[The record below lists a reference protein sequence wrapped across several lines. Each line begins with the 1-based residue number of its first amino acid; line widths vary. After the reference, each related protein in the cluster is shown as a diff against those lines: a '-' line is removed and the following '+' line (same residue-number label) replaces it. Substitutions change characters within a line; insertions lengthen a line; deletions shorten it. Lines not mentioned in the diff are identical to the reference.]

1 MVPLLIFSHLELLR
15 QYSQEKIFNQKQEHK
30 EPFSHY
36 VTPKMSTQGKKVDKM
51 LNCRNLT

>member
-36 VTPKMSTQGKKVDKM
+36 VTPKMPTQGKKVDKM